1 MSEKEDMKNSLV
13 KELVSML
20 MADDAALSMPE
31 AMALVFNSE
40 TYQKI
45 QDERTRLYYQ
55 SPGYVFSYLE
65 NELKAGKMG

>member
-1 MSEKEDMKNSLV
+1 MSEKEEMKNNLV

-20 MADDAALSMPE
+20 MANDAALSMTE

-55 SPGYVFSYLE
+55 SPGYVYSYLE
-65 NELKAGKMG
+65 NELKTGKLG

>member
-1 MSEKEDMKNSLV
+1 MSEKEEMKNNLV

-20 MADDAALSMPE
+20 MANYAALSMTE

-55 SPGYVFSYLE
+55 SPGYVYSYLE
-65 NELKAGKMG
+65 NELKTGKLG